1 MRKYVALGALMTLS
15 VGAPAF
21 AADGFSYNNV
31 EIGYVQAD
39 IGLPGS
45 GKLDGNGFTLGG
57 SVEFGANLFGFAN
70 FTDTDYDFDLDASSL
85 SAGLGFHWPLSPA
98 LDLITGASLETIKIK
113 LPGVSDSENGYGLN
127 AGLRGR
133 VGDRLELTAGVKY
146 ADYGQNIDGFVVSG
160 GARYYFTEAFAAGLD
175 IIDDDGDTTFGIVL
189 RYDFGRR
196 N

>member
-31 EIGYVQAD
+31 EVGYAQAE
-39 IGLPGS
+39 IS
-45 GKLDGNGFTLGG
+45 SEEGNGFTLAG
-57 SVEFGANLFGFAN
+57 SAEFGANLFGFTN
-70 FTDTDYDFDLDASSL
+70 FIASDYDFGVSTNWFT
-85 SAGLGFHWPLSPA
+85 AGLGFHWPLNPA
-98 LDLITGASLETIKIK
+98 LDLVTGASLEKIK
-113 LPGVSDSENGYGLN
+113 VKISGVGSDSQSGYGLN

-146 ADYGQNIDGFVVSG
+146 ADFGQGIDGFTVSG

-175 IIDDDGDTTFGIVL
+175 ISDNEGDSTFGIVL